1 MSKEYLN
8 AETIAIID
16 GADGPTGVFMVGGKR
31 SIKVRITDYLYRRKQ
46 KNIAKKMVTGTHT
59 LEEMLQYA
67 QNTYGAKESDYKVN
81 AIPEITRVFEI
92 KEGRDALYIEVDDIA
107 ETFGISFSGSEEN
120 FKRFQAINKDLY
132 TYYGVSEK
140 DIAEN
145 SVRYLSLLGVL
156 CS

>member
-46 KNIAKKMVTGTHT
+46 KNIAKKIVAGTHT
-59 LEEMLQYA
+59 LEEVLQYA
-67 QNTYGAKESDYKVN
+67 KNTYGATESDYKVN
-81 AIPEITRVFEI
+81 DIPEITRVFEI

-120 FKRFQAINKDLY
+120 FKGFQAINKDLY

>member
-1 MSKEYLN
+1 MYKKLRN
-8 AETIAIID
+8 AEAIAII
-16 GADGPTGVFMVGGKR
+16 GNADGPTGVFINNPKFNLKLK
-31 SIKVRITDYLYRRKQ
+31 IKNYLYKRRRIEAIKS
-46 KNIAKKMVTGTHT
+46 IVASSHT
-59 LEEMLQYA
+59 LEEVLQYA
-67 QNTYGAKESDYKVN
+67 KNTYGATESDYKVN
-81 AIPEITRVFEI
+81 DIPEITRVFEI

>member
-31 SIKVRITDYLYRRKQ
+31 SVKVRIKDYFYRKKQ
-46 KNIAKKMVTGTHT
+46 KNVAKKIVAGTHT
-59 LEEMLQYA
+59 LEEVLQYA
-67 QNTYGAKESDYKVN
+67 KNTYGATESDYKVN
-81 AIPEITRVFEI
+81 DIPEITRVFEI
-92 KEGRDALYIEVDDIA
+92 KEGEDFLYIEVDDTVGA
-107 ETFGISFSGSEEN
+107 FGISFSGSKGT

>member
-46 KNIAKKMVTGTHT
+46 KNIAKKIVTGTHT

-92 KEGRDALYIEVDDIA
+92 KEGEDFLYIEVDDTA
-107 ETFGISFSGSEEN
+107 GTFGISFSCSKKN
-120 FKRFQAINKDLY
+120 CKKFQAISRDLY
-132 TYYGVSEK
+132 IYYGVSES
-140 DIAEN
+140 DIIEK
-145 SVRYLSLLGVL
+145 SERYLSLLCVL
-156 CS
+156 SS